1 MELIKLF
8 NQVLRNSRSSKVR
21 IKKFF
26 WRRMKKKLKNNKIQR
41 ECKMNFKDYSKGE
54 QVILVFIH
62 LLVEVGIKE
71 NG

>member
-1 MELIKLF
+1 
-8 NQVLRNSRSSKVR
+8 
-21 IKKFF
+21 
-26 WRRMKKKLKNNKIQR
+26 MKKKLKNNKIQR